1 MIMIK
6 LGRCGVEEYIGAV
19 KKMCC
24 EVLELMA
31 DGLEIEPRNV
41 FSRMIRDE
49 RSDSCFRMNRYPE
62 CPELK
67 VEALS
72 GRNLTGFGEHTDPQ
86 IISVLR
92 SNNTSGLQIC
102 LPDGDGDGT
111 TWASIQPDHT
121 SFFINVGDLLQV
133 HILTLF

>member
-1 MIMIK
+1 MV
-6 LGRCGVEEYIGAV
+6 RCEA
-19 KKMCC
+19 
-24 EVLELMA
+24 LELMA
-31 DGLEIEPRNV
+31 DGLEIVPRNV